1 MPFPPQSLQY
11 LLLILKQS
19 SLSSINSAHYSL
31 ITNPTLASDIYAA
44 LWPFLGIVVEV
55 LLLGIIIFIFEK
67 RRAKAEFEESDTDQ
81 GNDQ

>member
-1 MPFPPQSLQY
+1 MILCYVIFLPQFLFIIY
-11 LLLILKQS
+11 LF
-19 SLSSINSAHYSL
+19 
-31 ITNPTLASDIYAA
+31 SDVYAA
-44 LWPFLGIVVEV
+44 LWPFLGILVEV